1 MGNLLPEIFLTE
13 GFKKIYVI
21 FYTRVY
27 SSRPSLPRAVQYTPP
42 VIKVRIKHV
51 AIHARMDREIL
62 LERAFCALLVI
73 EQGILHLE
81 RASFALYNEEFTI
94 RINQALYIDRTNRN
108 KLCPDVMMHGMH
120 ASQVLRIWT
129 GSNAESLY
137 KAYDPWSTRLLTV
150 HDSAAVQY

>member
-62 LERAFCALLVI
+62 LERAFYALWVI
-73 EQGILHLE
+73 EQGTLHLE
-81 RASFALYNEEFTI
+81 R
-94 RINQALYIDRTNRN
+94 
-108 KLCPDVMMHGMH
+108 G
-120 ASQVLRIWT
+120 
-129 GSNAESLY
+129 
-137 KAYDPWSTRLLTV
+137 
-150 HDSAAVQY
+150 